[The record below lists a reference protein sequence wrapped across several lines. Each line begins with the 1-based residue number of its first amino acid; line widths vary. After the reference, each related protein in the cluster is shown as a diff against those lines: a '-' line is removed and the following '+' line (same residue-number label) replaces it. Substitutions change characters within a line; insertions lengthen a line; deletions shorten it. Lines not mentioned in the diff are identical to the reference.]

1 MQNYYFQYAKGIT
14 TSLLGGTYDFR
25 SSSLFSVDKGHVFDF
40 QYLTNQLVGL
50 KQLCQVLADV
60 NQIPTDT
67 NQETE
72 VPIITKEQKF
82 LSILNENNSDVEHLN
97 TDLKIVINYLL
108 EIITTLEDSNN
119 QLVSVLDPFVTTL
132 NQLNRDYPELTSDQ
146 INIVKNLPKEIGT
159 ALIPKATKQELQ
171 LYWAS
176 LLNMY
181 HEVSN
186 DLLVSA
192 AALKKEM
199 NDISTRIG
207 EINSIQMAEQKVF
220 NGFQSFISTIQTPGN
235 LLEQPEQNFIY
246 RSLVNSCLQE
256 VTRLFSFAKDYDSVI
271 SNYQDINEFLTS
283 VLDITL
289 TKPSSLHDLNYGQL
303 ITMEWA
309 YTQLNTFLSEN
320 PLAQAGDIAK
330 YFDRLVLDLPNLDNN
345 TFLTVMTQQLKFIS
359 SEFLMTG
366 NFSFWGVS
374 MTSVSLNGR
383 QTLNSNF
390 DIGIMKSLNYQN
402 PSLTNDTTNLT
413 KTLNNINNNLQT
425 TTQQLQ
431 SKSTDLSLQ
440 LALLNIS
447 SHPYYKDAQEQF
459 LLTLSLQTAFAVVML
474 DGFLPEQEYYLHMLC
489 DELYFTDQSSKYFN
503 SLLQQSS
510 SFYNANIYY
519 SLTRYLNQMN
529 LSIIPNAANNAAAA
543 LNQEISR
550 CIDDL
555 ARLSNMKTS
564 LTTIQSQVNADSKL
578 SEKDKQSLLS
588 QFTNYSK
595 NFDAASEN
603 LVKLKTLLLS
613 LTIVANDTN
622 SNSQAFTVQGP
633 SSWSQD
639 LAHLENLV
647 INGDQ
652 QVAYPGGLLNI
663 QTELESS
670 QQTYSN
676 ENQDQQ
682 LVLQMELAAVQ
693 QQWTIVTTSL
703 HIINQIYAGIVN
715 KISSN

>member
-1 MQNYYFQYAKGIT
+1 MHNYYFQYAKGIT
-14 TSLLGGTYDFR
+14 TSLLGGAYDFR
-25 SSSLFSVDKGHVFDF
+25 SSSLPSVDKGNVFDF

-50 KQLCQVLADV
+50 KQVCQVLTEV
-60 NQIPTDT
+60 NQVHRDT
-67 NQETE
+67 NQKTE
-72 VPIITKEQKF
+72 APVITREQD
-82 LSILNENNSDVEHLN
+82 SIGILNKNDTDVEYLN
-97 TDLKIVINYLL
+97 TDIKIVINYLL
-108 EIITTLEDSNN
+108 EIITTLADSNN
-119 QLVSVLDPFVTTL
+119 QLISVLDPFATTL
-132 NQLNRDYPELTSDQ
+132 NQLNQAYPELTSDQ
-146 INIVKNLPKEIGT
+146 ITILKNLPQEIGNT
-159 ALIPKATKQELQ
+159 LIPKATKPELQ

-186 DLLVSA
+186 DLLESA
-192 AALKKEM
+192 AVLKKEI
-199 NDISTRIG
+199 NDISTQVA
-207 EINSIQMAEQKVF
+207 EINSIQAEEQNVF

-256 VTRLFSFAKDYDSVI
+256 VKILFSFAKDYDSVTFD
-271 SNYQDINEFLTS
+271 YQDINKFLTS
-283 VLDITL
+283 LLDTTL
-289 TKPSSLHDLNYGQL
+289 TEPSALYDLNYGQL

-320 PLAQAGDIAK
+320 LLAQAGDIAK
-330 YFDRLVLDLPNLDNN
+330 YFDQLVLALPNLENN
-345 TFLTVMTQQLKFIS
+345 TFLTVMEQQLKSIS
-359 SEFLMTG
+359 SEFLTTG
-366 NFSFWGVS
+366 NFSFWGAS
-374 MTSVSLNGR
+374 MTIVSLNGK

-390 DIGIMKSLNYQN
+390 DIGIMQALNYQN
-402 PSLTNDTTNLT
+402 PSLTSDMTNLSQ
-413 KTLNNINNNLQT
+413 TLNNINNNLQAT
-425 TTQQLQ
+425 VQQLQ
-431 SKSTDLSLQ
+431 SKTTDLNLQ

-447 SHPYYKDAQEQF
+447 SHPYYKDVQEQF

-474 DGFLPEQEYYLHMLC
+474 DGFLPDQEYYLRMLC
-489 DELYFTDQSSKYFN
+489 NELYFTDQSSKYFN

-529 LSIIPNAANNAAAA
+529 LSIIPNATENATAA

-555 ARLSNMKTS
+555 SRLSNMKAS
-564 LTTIQSQVNADSKL
+564 LTAIQSQVSADSKL

-588 QFTNYSK
+588 QLTDYSK

-603 LVKLKTLLLS
+603 LVNLKTLLLS
-613 LTIVANDTN
+613 LTIFPNDTN

-639 LAHLENLV
+639 LAHLESLV

-652 QVAYPGGLLNI
+652 QVTYPGGLLNI
-663 QTELESS
+663 QTQLESS

-715 KISSN
+715 KIGSN